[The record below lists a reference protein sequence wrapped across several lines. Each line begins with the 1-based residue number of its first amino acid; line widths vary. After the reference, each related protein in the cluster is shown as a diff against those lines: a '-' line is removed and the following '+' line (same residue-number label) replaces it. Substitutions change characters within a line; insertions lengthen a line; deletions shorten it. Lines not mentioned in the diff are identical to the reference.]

1 MYLLN
6 ELNKND
12 WVYEIFTKEYHWF
25 HSEDTA
31 YKAKGSGECLGI
43 RIVVKLNDRY
53 KVSIIQAFNEAIGE
67 FYGDDVYD
75 IAFIDTVGDG
85 WELMPVFYMGEP
97 DLWST
102 NSICNGEACIKYIKD
117 FLKKEKMEYNNTECL
132 KHILKLMEES

>member
-43 RIVVKLNDRY
+43 RIIVKLNDKY
-53 KVSIIQAFNEAIGE
+53 KVSIIQAFNEAVGE

-75 IAFIDTVGDG
+75 IAFVDATVG
-85 WELMPVFYMGEP
+85 WKLMPVFYMGES
-97 DLWST
+97 DYRST
-102 NSICNGEACIKYIKD
+102 NSICNGKQCIKYIKD
-117 FLKKEKMEYNNTECL
+117 FLKNKKMEVNNIECF
-132 KHILKLMEES
+132 KYIKKVMEET

>member
-12 WVYEIFTKEYHWF
+12 WNYEILTKEYHWF

-43 RIVVKLNDRY
+43 RIIVKLNERY
-53 KVSIIQAFNEAIGE
+53 KVSIIQAFNDAVGE

-75 IAFIDTVGDG
+75 IAFVDTMNSG
-85 WELMPVFYMGEP
+85 WNLMPVFYMCESY
-97 DLWST
+97 WST
-102 NSICNGEACIKYIKD
+102 NSICNGKECIKYIKD
-117 FLKKEKMEYNNTECL
+117 FLKNKELKTDNKECF
-132 KHILKLMEES
+132 KYILKTMRET